1 MRQQSITCPPDPAL
15 AGEPSAPRPRRKRTR
30 HPRLAVGDR
39 VRFAEGTLA
48 GTGVVDAV
56 TSDYAIIWV
65 WTDEGQGRRMF
76 LQGYGSIV
84 SGLEKEQAVQESV
97 PQEGRVAAC

>member
-1 MRQQSITCPPDPAL
+1 MRQHVSTCTSDPAT
-15 AGEPSAPRPRRKRTR
+15 AGQTALKPRRKRTR
-30 HPRLAVGDR
+30 HPRIAAGDR
-39 VRFAEGTLA
+39 VRFAEGTVS

-56 TSDYAIIWV
+56 TSDYSVIWV

-84 SGLEKEQAVQESV
+84 TAVE
-97 PQEGRVAAC
+97 A

>member
-1 MRQQSITCPPDPAL
+1 MRQHVSTCTPDPAT
-15 AGEPSAPRPRRKRTR
+15 AGQTYLKPRRKRTR
-30 HPRLAVGDR
+30 HPRIAVGDR
-39 VRFAEGTLA
+39 VRFAEGTVS

-56 TSDYAIIWV
+56 TSDYSVIWV

-84 SGLEKEQAVQESV
+84 TAVE
-97 PQEGRVAAC
+97 A

>member
-1 MRQQSITCPPDPAL
+1 MRQHVTTCLSAPKM
-15 AGEPSAPRPRRKRTR
+15 AGETATLKPRRKRTR

-56 TSDYAIIWV
+56 TSDYSVIWV

-84 SGLEKEQAVQESV
+84 TAV
-97 PQEGRVAAC
+97 

>member
-1 MRQQSITCPPDPAL
+1 MRQHASTCPSDPAM
-15 AGEPSAPRPRRKRTR
+15 AGKAATPRPRRKRTR

-39 VRFAEGTLA
+39 VRFAEGTQA

-56 TSDYAIIWV
+56 TSDYSIIWV

-84 SGLEKEQAVQESV
+84 SVLSEAVEPQQAS
-97 PQEGRVAAC
+97 AAC

>member
-1 MRQQSITCPPDPAL
+1 MSQHATTCPSYPAM
-15 AGEPSAPRPRRKRTR
+15 AGKAASPRPRRKRTR

-56 TSDYAIIWV
+56 TSDYSVIWV

-84 SGLEKEQAVQESV
+84 SAFSDEAAEPEQA
-97 PQEGRVAAC
+97 AAPC

>member
-1 MRQQSITCPPDPAL
+1 MRQHVSTCLSDPAV
-15 AGEPSAPRPRRKRTR
+15 AGETATLKPRRKRTR

-39 VRFAEGTLA
+39 VRFAEGTLS
-48 GTGVVDAV
+48 GTGMVDAV
-56 TSDYAIIWV
+56 TSDYSVIWV

-84 SGLEKEQAVQESV
+84 SAVAQES
-97 PQEGRVAAC
+97 

>member
-1 MRQQSITCPPDPAL
+1 MRQHFATCPSDPA
-15 AGEPSAPRPRRKRTR
+15 AVREAAPPKPRRKRTR

-56 TSDYAIIWV
+56 TSDYSIIWV

-84 SGLEKEQAVQESV
+84 SAVE
-97 PQEGRVAAC
+97 A

>member
-1 MRQQSITCPPDPAL
+1 
-15 AGEPSAPRPRRKRTR
+15 
-30 HPRLAVGDR
+30 LAVGDR
-39 VRFAEGTLA
+39 VRFAEGTVA

-56 TSDYAIIWV
+56 TSDYSVIWI

-84 SGLEKEQAVQESV
+84 TAI
-97 PQEGRVAAC
+97 

>member
-1 MRQQSITCPPDPAL
+1 MRQHTSTCPSDPAM
-15 AGEPSAPRPRRKRTR
+15 AGKAATPRPRRNRAR

-56 TSDYAIIWV
+56 TSDYSIIWV

-76 LQGYGSIV
+76 VQGYGSIV
-84 SGLEKEQAVQESV
+84 SALQEEAAEQED
-97 PQEGRVAAC
+97 PVAAC

>member
-1 MRQQSITCPPDPAL
+1 MRQQLTTCPPDPATAEESTTL
-15 AGEPSAPRPRRKRTR
+15 RPRRKRTR

-56 TSDYAIIWV
+56 TSDYSVIWV

-84 SGLEKEQAVQESV
+84 SSI
-97 PQEGRVAAC
+97 

>member
-1 MRQQSITCPPDPAL
+1 MRQSITCPPAPAM
-15 AGEPSAPRPRRKRTR
+15 AGERATLRSRRKRTR
-30 HPRLAVGDR
+30 HPRLAVGER

-56 TSDYAIIWV
+56 TSDYSIIWV

-84 SGLEKEQAVQESV
+84 SALDSSS
-97 PQEGRVAAC
+97 

>member
-1 MRQQSITCPPDPAL
+1 MRQQSTTCPSDPAP
-15 AGEPSAPRPRRKRTR
+15 AGEPSTLRPRRKRTR

-56 TSDYAIIWV
+56 TSDYSIIWV

-84 SGLEKEQAVQESV
+84 SGLPHES
-97 PQEGRVAAC
+97 AAPDEDIYSS

>member
-1 MRQQSITCPPDPAL
+1 MRQYLTTCQPDPAM
-15 AGEPSAPRPRRKRTR
+15 AGKTATPRPRRKRTR

-56 TSDYAIIWV
+56 TSDYSIIWV
-65 WTDEGQGRRMF
+65 WTDDGQGRRMF

-84 SGLEKEQAVQESV
+84 SVLRQEPAVQESAV
-97 PQEGRVAAC
+97 

>member
-1 MRQQSITCPPDPAL
+1 MRQHTTPCLSDHAM
-15 AGEPSAPRPRRKRTR
+15 AGKAETLKPRRKRTR
-30 HPRLAVGDR
+30 HPRLAVGER

-56 TSDYAIIWV
+56 TSDYSIIWV

-84 SGLEKEQAVQESV
+84 SALDSSS
-97 PQEGRVAAC
+97 

>member
-1 MRQQSITCPPDPAL
+1 MRQNASTCPSDPAP
-15 AGEPSAPRPRRKRTR
+15 AGKTPTPRPRRKRTR

-56 TSDYAIIWV
+56 TSDCSIIWV

-84 SGLEKEQAVQESV
+84 SALSDEAEEPEDA
-97 PQEGRVAAC
+97 PAAC

>member
-1 MRQQSITCPPDPAL
+1 MRQHVSTCPSDPAT
-15 AGEPSAPRPRRKRTR
+15 AGQTSAHKPRRKRTR
-30 HPRLAVGDR
+30 HPRIAVGDR
-39 VRFAEGTLA
+39 VRFAEGTVA

-56 TSDYAIIWV
+56 TSDYSVIWV

-84 SGLEKEQAVQESV
+84 S
-97 PQEGRVAAC
+97 AA

>member
-1 MRQQSITCPPDPAL
+1 MRQHVSTCLSDPTM
-15 AGEPSAPRPRRKRTR
+15 AGETATLKPRRKRTR

-39 VRFAEGTLA
+39 VRFAEGTVT

-56 TSDYAIIWV
+56 TSDYSVIWV
-65 WTDEGQGRRMF
+65 WTDDGQGRRMF

-84 SGLEKEQAVQESV
+84 TAV
-97 PQEGRVAAC
+97 

>member
-1 MRQQSITCPPDPAL
+1 MRQHVSTCPSDPAT
-15 AGEPSAPRPRRKRTR
+15 AGQTALTPRRKRTR

-39 VRFAEGTLA
+39 VRFAEGTVS

-56 TSDYAIIWV
+56 TSDYSVIWV

-84 SGLEKEQAVQESV
+84 SAV
-97 PQEGRVAAC
+97 

>member
-1 MRQQSITCPPDPAL
+1 MPQHITTCPSGPAA
-15 AGEPSAPRPRRKRTR
+15 AGQPATLKPRKKRTR
-30 HPRLAVGDR
+30 HPRIGVGDR

-56 TSDYAIIWV
+56 TSDYSVIWV

-84 SGLEKEQAVQESV
+84 SAVTQES
-97 PQEGRVAAC
+97 

>member
-1 MRQQSITCPPDPAL
+1 MRQHVSTCTSDPAT
-15 AGEPSAPRPRRKRTR
+15 AGQTATLKPRRKRTR

-39 VRFAEGTLA
+39 VRFAEGTVS

-56 TSDYAIIWV
+56 TSDYSVIWV

-84 SGLEKEQAVQESV
+84 TVLEAGV
-97 PQEGRVAAC
+97 

>member
-1 MRQQSITCPPDPAL
+1 MRQHASTCLSDPTM
-15 AGEPSAPRPRRKRTR
+15 AGETATLKPRRKRTR

-39 VRFAEGTLA
+39 VRFAEGTVA

-56 TSDYAIIWV
+56 TSDYSVIWV
-65 WTDEGQGRRMF
+65 WTDDGHGRRMF

-84 SGLEKEQAVQESV
+84 TAV
-97 PQEGRVAAC
+97 

>member
-1 MRQQSITCPPDPAL
+1 MRQSITCPPDPAV
-15 AGEPSAPRPRRKRTR
+15 AGKPSAPRPRRKRTR

-39 VRFAEGTLA
+39 VRFAEGNLT

-56 TSDYAIIWV
+56 TSDYSIIWV

-84 SGLEKEQAVQESV
+84 SGLPHESAVGVEDTYSS
-97 PQEGRVAAC
+97 

>member
-1 MRQQSITCPPDPAL
+1 MRQHTSTCLSDPAMPGK
-15 AGEPSAPRPRRKRTR
+15 AATPRPRRKRTR

-56 TSDYAIIWV
+56 TSDYSIIWV

-84 SGLEKEQAVQESV
+84 TAVE
-97 PQEGRVAAC
+97 A

>member
-1 MRQQSITCPPDPAL
+1 MRQSITCPPDPAL
-15 AGEPSAPRPRRKRTR
+15 AGDAATLKSRRKRTR

-56 TSDYAIIWV
+56 TSDYSIIWV

-84 SGLEKEQAVQESV
+84 SAVAQESQ
-97 PQEGRVAAC
+97 QEENRSAD

>member
-1 MRQQSITCPPDPAL
+1 MV
-15 AGEPSAPRPRRKRTR
+15 GESSTVQPRRKRKK

-39 VRFAEGTLA
+39 VRFAEGTLG

-56 TSDYAIIWV
+56 TADHSIIWV
-65 WTDEGQGRRMF
+65 WTDDGQGRRMF

-84 SGLEKEQAVQESV
+84 SALQD
-97 PQEGRVAAC
+97 

>member
-1 MRQQSITCPPDPAL
+1 MRQHTSTCLSDPAM
-15 AGEPSAPRPRRKRTR
+15 AGKTAPPRPRRKRTR

-48 GTGVVDAV
+48 GTGVGDAV
-56 TSDYAIIWV
+56 TSDYSIIWV
-65 WTDEGQGRRMF
+65 WTDDGQGRRMF

-84 SGLEKEQAVQESV
+84 SALSE
-97 PQEGRVAAC
+97 AAAPEHASAAS

>member
-1 MRQQSITCPPDPAL
+1 MRQHVSTCTSDPAT
-15 AGEPSAPRPRRKRTR
+15 AGQTALKPRRTRTR
-30 HPRLAVGDR
+30 HPRIAAGDR
-39 VRFAEGTLA
+39 VRFAEGTVS

-56 TSDYAIIWV
+56 TSDYSVIWV

-84 SGLEKEQAVQESV
+84 TAVE
-97 PQEGRVAAC
+97 A

>member
-1 MRQQSITCPPDPAL
+1 MRQHVSTCLPAPAA
-15 AGEPSAPRPRRKRTR
+15 AGDTVTLKPRRKRTR

-39 VRFAEGTLA
+39 VSFAEGTLA

-56 TSDYAIIWV
+56 TSDYSIIWV
-65 WTDEGQGRRMF
+65 WTDDGQGRRMF

-84 SGLEKEQAVQESV
+84 LAAQQEHEPDV
-97 PQEGRVAAC
+97 DAAGNG

>member
-1 MRQQSITCPPDPAL
+1 
-15 AGEPSAPRPRRKRTR
+15 
-30 HPRLAVGDR
+30 VGDR

-56 TSDYAIIWV
+56 TSDYSIIWV

-76 LQGYGSIV
+76 VQGYGSIV
-84 SGLEKEQAVQESV
+84 SALQEEAAEQED
-97 PQEGRVAAC
+97 PVAAC

>member
-1 MRQQSITCPPDPAL
+1 
-15 AGEPSAPRPRRKRTR
+15 
-30 HPRLAVGDR
+30 LAVGDR
-39 VRFAEGTLA
+39 VRFAEGTLG

-56 TSDYAIIWV
+56 TSDYAIIWI

-84 SGLEKEQAVQESV
+84 TAI
-97 PQEGRVAAC
+97 